1 MILLDVWKLP
11 EHPSKFSLFQN
22 MALATLQAGTNKFH

>member
-11 EHPSKFSLFQN
+11 EHPSKFSLFQV
-22 MALATLQAGTNKFH
+22 ALATLQAGTNKFH